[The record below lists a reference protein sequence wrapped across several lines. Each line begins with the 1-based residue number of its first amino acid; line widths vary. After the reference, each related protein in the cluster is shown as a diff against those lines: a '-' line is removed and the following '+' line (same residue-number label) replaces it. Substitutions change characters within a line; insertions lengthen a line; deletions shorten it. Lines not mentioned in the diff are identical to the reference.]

1 MKFTDGLWHL
11 RDGAKAAWALNVQ
24 DVQKT
29 ESELTL
35 VCATVP
41 IRHRGDTLK
50 VTGERSGPI
59 INIKLTAPAEGI
71 IGVKL
76 QHFTGKAPGYPS
88 FELFPTDAPPPSKP
102 KISQHKDSIQFT
114 AGPLIAQINKPHG
127 SFSID
132 FSSSDGKFLTS
143 ALPKSQAMM
152 DLPWKFTRDSASATS
167 CLETDVSSNPQPERE
182 TPFVRYMQAEL
193 QLSAGELVY
202 GLGMQPLLFLNP
214 FPPSCEQFRAFVK
227 NGQQVSMWNRD
238 GGTSSEQTYKG
249 VPFYL
254 TNRNYGVF
262 VNDPG
267 EVDFEVGS
275 EKASRVGIAVR
286 GEELEYYIIYG
297 SEPKEILRRYT
308 LLTGRPGL
316 PPTWTFGLWLS
327 TSFLTDYDQTTVS
340 GFLQGM
346 QQRSCPV
353 RVFHF
358 DCFWMKQYHWCDFT
372 FDPAF
377 FPDPAAFLSTIKK
390 QFNVKV
396 CLWINSYIGQQSPL
410 FAEGVKG
417 GYFIKR
423 TNGEV
428 WQWDLW
434 QPGMAIVDFTNPE
447 ACKWYTG
454 KLRKLLE
461 MGVDCFKTDFGERI
475 PHASVKFHDGS
486 DPYRAHNHY
495 AILYNKTVFNL
506 IKEVKGEYEAVLF
519 GRSSSAGG
527 QRFPVSWGGDPHST
541 YEAMAETMRGGL
553 SFTLSGFAYWSH
565 DIGGFEGHP
574 PPEIYMRWISFGLFS
589 SHSRLHGSGS
599 YRVPWNYG
607 EDAAKVMAKYVETK
621 HRLVP
626 YLYAQAINA
635 HLTGEP
641 IMRATFLE
649 FPADRTTYHLDQQY
663 MLGPS
668 LLVAPVFGND
678 QHMHEYYLP
687 AGKWTSFWDDAKVVE
702 GPRWIKETVPY
713 DTIPVWV
720 RESSVLVL
728 GPKGAKVPDYD
739 YLESGTVKVY
749 DGPFE
754 KLEVIIPRGKG
765 KEVAATIA
773 IKRSQQ
779 GHISVSSKGDDI
791 SALAGQVIKDGKA
804 SALKLTEY

>member
-11 RDGAKAAWALNVQ
+11 RDGVKAAWALNVQ
-24 DVQKT
+24 DVQT
-29 ESELTL
+29 TTDSVSL
-35 VCATVP
+35 VCATAP

-50 VTGERSGPI
+50 AGPVV
-59 INIKLTAPAEGI
+59 NIKLTAPAEGI
-71 IGVKL
+71 IGIKL
-76 QHFTGKAPGYPS
+76 THFTGQEPGYPS
-88 FELFPTDAPPPSKP
+88 FELFPDGAPPPSKP
-102 KISQHKDSIQFT
+102 SIKT
-114 AGPLIAQINKPHG
+114 SSDGDTIHLSSGPLTARINKP
-127 SFSID
+127 SQQFSID
-132 FSSSDGKFLTS
+132 FLSPSQELLTS

-152 DLPWKFTRDSASATS
+152 DLPYKFTRDAASATS
-167 CLETDVSSNPQPERE
+167 CLEWDSSSNP
-182 TPFVRYMQAEL
+182 TPAPPTEYVRYMQAEL

-202 GLGMQPLLFLNP
+202 GLG
-214 FPPSCEQFRAFVK
+214 EQFRAFVK
-227 NGQQVSMWNRD
+227 NGQQITSWNRD
-238 GGTSSEQTYKG
+238 GGTSSEQTYKSI
-249 VPFYL
+249 PFYL

-262 VNDPG
+262 VNHPG

-275 EKASRVGIAVR
+275 EKASRVGISVR

-297 SEPKEILRRYT
+297 AEPKEILRRYT

-327 TSFLTDYDQTTVS
+327 TSFLTDYDQKTVS

-346 QQRSCPV
+346 QARNCPV

-358 DCFWMKQYHWCDFT
+358 DCFWMKQYQWCDFT

-377 FPDPAAFLSTIKK
+377 FPDPARFLADLKK
-390 QFNVKV
+390 QFNVKI

-423 TNGEV
+423 TNGQV
-428 WQWDLW
+428 WQWDAW
-434 QPGMAIVDFTNPE
+434 QPGMAVVDFTNPE
-447 ACKWYTG
+447 ACKWFQG
-454 KLRKLLE
+454 KLRTLLD

-486 DPYRAHNHY
+486 DPYRAHNYY
-495 AILYNKTVFNL
+495 AILYNQTVFNL
-506 IKEVKGEYEAVLF
+506 LKEVKGEYEAVLF
-519 GRSSSAGG
+519 GRSASAGG

-574 PPEIYMRWISFGLFS
+574 PPEIYMRWMAFGLFS

-607 EDAAKVMAKYVETK
+607 EEAATVMAKFVEAK

-635 HLTGEP
+635 HTVGEP

-649 FPADRTTYHLDQQY
+649 YPDDKTTYHLDQQY

-678 QHMHEYYLP
+678 TYLHEYYLP
-687 AGKWTSFWDDAKVVE
+687 AGRWTSFWDDAKVVE
-702 GPRWIKETVPY
+702 GPRWIKEKVAY
-713 DTIPVWV
+713 DSIPVWV
-720 RESSVLVL
+720 REGSVLVL
-728 GPKGAKVPDYD
+728 GPKGSKVPDYD

-754 KLEVIIPRGKG
+754 KVQVIIPRGKG
-765 KEVAATIA
+765 KDVAVTITV
-773 IKRSQQ
+773 KRSKQ
-779 GHISVSSKGDDI
+779 GDIAVSSSGDDI
-791 SALAGQVIKDGKA
+791 SALAGEIVRNGKV
-804 SALKLTEY
+804 SELKLTDF